1 MSAAQDLLLFDGDCA
16 YCNGWVRWISA
27 RDRDKRFQYVP
38 LLADEGRA
46 LRARYRIPDTVDSIV
61 LVRDGRAY
69 LRSDA
74 AWRVLAALPG
84 WKLAGGALR
93 LVPRF
98 LRDRGY
104 DLVARNRHRLG
115 KAEHCELP

>member
-1 MSAAQDLLLFDGDCA
+1 MSAAQDILLFDGDCA

-27 RDRDKRFQYVP
+27 RDRDKRFRYVP
-38 LLADEGRA
+38 LMADEGLT
-46 LRARYRIPDTVDSIV
+46 LRSRHHVPDTEDSIV
-61 LVRDGRAY
+61 LVRDDRAY

-84 WKLAGGALR
+84 WKPAGHALR

-115 KAEHCELP
+115 KAERCELP